1 MKNVAQAT
9 QVAAGKEHTC
19 ARLST
24 GAAVCWGGNADGE
37 LGDATLTSRSLATP
51 VYGLKGTAQVSAGGS
66 HTCAQLANS
75 TLTCWGSDFFG
86 QLGNGGILVGFS
98 ATPVDVIGSGRHS
111 RRPTWIHRPA
121 RAVRPSGL
129 VRPLH
134 VRAPARPGLHP
145 ADALRAAAPPTGHP
159 ARPARPRPVLTAQPN
174 APRSRISVDPG

>member
-1 MKNVAQAT
+1 MLGLNREGELGNGSTSRDKPAPILVKNVAQAT

-24 GAAVCWGGNADGE
+24 GAAVCWGGNVDGE

-66 HTCAQLANS
+66 HTCARLADS

-98 ATPVDVIGSGRHS
+98 ATPVDVIGSGG
-111 RRPTWIHRPA
+111 I
-121 RAVRPSGL
+121 L
-129 VRPLH
+129 V
-134 VRAPARPGLHP
+134 G
-145 ADALRAAAPPTGHP
+145 
-159 ARPARPRPVLTAQPN
+159 
-174 APRSRISVDPG
+174 